1 MIHLFIVDLVII
13 IRNLKINMKN
23 VNCDEL
29 DEFYTILS

>member
-23 VNCDEL
+23 VNWDEL